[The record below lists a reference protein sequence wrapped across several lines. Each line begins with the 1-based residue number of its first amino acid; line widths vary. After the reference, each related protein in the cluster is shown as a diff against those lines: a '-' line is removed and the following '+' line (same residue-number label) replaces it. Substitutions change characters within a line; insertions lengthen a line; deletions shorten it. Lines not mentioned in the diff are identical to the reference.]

1 MGRPV
6 RVAAVGDVHVG
17 LDSGP
22 VLGPPARLAEDA
34 DVLLLAGDLTR
45 FGTAAEAEVLARE
58 LAALGGLPIVAVLGN
73 HDYESDEV
81 DTIAKVVADAG
92 ATVLDGDGT
101 TIGVDGV
108 CIGVAGTPG
117 FGGGFVGAAGSEFG
131 EPTMKAFIRRTRD
144 MADALAGA
152 LGALTCDIR
161 VALTHYAPVPE
172 TLQGERPEIFP
183 FLGSYLLAEAID
195 RGGADLAIHGH
206 AHRGSRRGRT
216 PCGVPVRNVAQPLLG
231 RPYTVLALDAD
242 GLRDER

>member
-1 MGRPV
+1 MSCV

-22 VLGPPARLAEDA
+22 VLGPPERLREDA

-45 FGTAAEAEVLARE
+45 VGTTAEAEVFARE
-58 LAALGGLPIVAVLGN
+58 LTALDGLPVVAVLGN
-73 HDYESDEV
+73 HDYESD
-81 DTIAKVVADAG
+81 AADQVRQIIESAG
-92 ATVLDGDGT
+92 VTVLDGEGI

-108 CIGVAGTPG
+108 CIGIAGTPG
-117 FGGGFVGAAGSEFG
+117 FGGGFLGASGSEFG
-131 EPTMKAFIRRTRD
+131 EPTMKAFVRRTRE
-144 MADALAGA
+144 MADSLATA
-152 LGALTCDIR
+152 LGALECSIR

-195 RGGADLAIHGH
+195 RGDADVAIHGH

-216 PCGVPVRNVAQPLLG
+216 PCGVPVRNVAQPVLG
-231 RPYTVLALDAD
+231 RPYTVLRLDAE

>member
-1 MGRPV
+1 MSNV

-22 VLGPPARLAEDA
+22 VLGPPERLREDA

-45 FGTAAEAEVLARE
+45 IGTAAEAEVLARE
-58 LAALGGLPIVAVLGN
+58 LAALDGLPVVAVLGN
-73 HDYESDEV
+73 HDYESDAAEEV
-81 DTIAKVVADAG
+81 REIVEAAG
-92 ATVLDGDGT
+92 ATVLDGEGT

-108 CIGVAGTPG
+108 CIGIAGTPG
-117 FGGGFVGAAGSEFG
+117 FGGGFLGASGSEFG
-131 EPTMKAFIRRTRD
+131 EPTMKAFVRRTRE
-144 MADALAGA
+144 MADSLATA
-152 LGALTCDIR
+152 LGALECNIR

-195 RGGADLAIHGH
+195 RGDADVAIHGH

-216 PCGVPVRNVAQPLLG
+216 PCGVPVRNVAQPVLG
-231 RPYTVLALDAD
+231 RPYTVLRLDAE